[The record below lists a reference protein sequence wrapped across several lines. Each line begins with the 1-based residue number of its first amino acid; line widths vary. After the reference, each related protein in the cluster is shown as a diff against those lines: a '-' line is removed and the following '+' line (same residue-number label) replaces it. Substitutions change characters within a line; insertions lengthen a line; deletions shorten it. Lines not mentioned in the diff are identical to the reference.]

1 MPNQIGL
8 MKTTFMIDS
17 ANQISSAARAIAIIF
32 IFLKPQPISK

>member
-8 MKTTFMIDS
+8 MKTFMIDS